1 MMSQMTNGIFASANP
16 VVHVPTPRPAKTP
29 ATGSKLIVTDAEGHA
44 LETWVIKQAKC
55 TLGSADSCTI
65 CCTLPGIA
73 PIHALIV
80 SGARQSFVRSLAGK
94 LSQDGIP
101 ASELLLSDQKSYFE
115 LAGYRFSL
123 IRQTNTA
130 TEEER
135 LQAKRMRFALARPL
149 SISSQPEP
157 IRQAPVED
165 TSVSSPWVA
174 NIIREAIEPL
184 EAQIDSLL
192 LPLAEFQAQSMQA
205 QLAAARELEE
215 ERRKAELEKQRAYEE
230 ELKAKQ
236 IAADRLRE
244 SEDQRKQKEQEIVS
258 MVAQQSANMETL
270 TERISDVNNQ
280 LATIERIIAQDAEQT
295 ANHSAQTNGF
305 IAQTNNVIA
314 VQQTAIEQLQT
325 GIVSVSES
333 LKQLQERQQAAQ
345 TENLTWKNEVQ
356 LQLQQLTSA
365 VSEFSD
371 IAKNAN
377 QPELID
383 VIESLKTTHEEAQVE
398 IQRWQEGVQKQLF
411 VLQDKLEDAKSTTND
426 EVSDRLAVAL
436 AEIQSK
442 HEQSLA
448 ELQVWKAELRQ
459 EMQQILLSAAQSTQS
474 NAVADREVSHSQHRG
489 QHQASAA
496 EVDSALTS
504 FAQLHQPLTSQPV
517 VSQPVVLQPAALSA
531 ATLTAAILPPTTLQ
545 PETLQP
551 ATIQPQSLS
560 ELSQPVL
567 PQSVSEAPSVAEVP
581 VATGSPASQPLAQ
594 NASVP
599 QVDGNGFPSYPSA
612 QPVSTPSY
620 SYPPQANSGASDQD
634 EGLYYGADDA
644 NREPVTE
651 SEPTFSS
658 FLGQQFSR
666 DLAEPIT
673 PEFVSEEMIGAA
685 ELQMQAQNDL
695 QWSGVE
701 STENNEPTQWPSMML
716 DPSPSGSN
724 TFGDQANTFGDQW
737 AGQSESG
744 VFENQSSQL
753 VEGSWN
759 QPLETNAATEL
770 PSLAGFDTTSREAEV
785 PTQPNASS
793 FSGSETWG
801 APVDSTNGQLD
812 QNLDY
817 RPQTQPDSAP
827 QSSEI
832 ESLLPNWNGT
842 ESSPDPLNAFADLLK
857 ASQPTSELQAAESSS
872 SADRALPSWWTEAA
886 KEDDFVANA
895 SQPQE
900 SQQPEELAAGFDL
913 SHLYQDSSDQ
923 SNAESQFN
931 LGSHQAQ
938 FGAMADSFEPEP
950 EIANNEIA
958 NNAIAN
964 NDTTSQGFSF
974 DRFVQREQQLET
986 EQNQIEPSSIATSSP
1001 ILSSVAS
1008 DVEASTA
1015 VEKSAHSSSL
1025 NSASPVSDE
1034 YHQIEEVEYQ
1044 LPEAYH
1050 KLEAASPTSQGL
1062 GGSQGFG
1069 GSQGSNQNHAAG
1081 GAPASRTSSDHGNA
1095 NGGEEDD
1102 SVEAYMKNLLARMR
1116 GTPENAVEEPVAPVA
1131 PPSSYAPTRPS
1142 PYELR
1147 NAMREEQIGLPEDLE
1162 PMDLD
1167 SYVPLTNAPE
1177 KSKNISAL
1185 RELANSTA
1193 RTAIHKSTRRK
1204 TLSGSLMKF
1213 AISAIALTVAA
1224 ALFAINGVAV
1234 NIALIATMAAL
1245 FVALIWGY
1253 DGLKSLKP
1261 LLQNSLVLQPNPN
1274 AVEPTEP
1281 EDD

>member
-29 ATGSKLIVTDAEGHA
+29 FTGSKLIVTDAEGHA

-94 LSQDGIP
+94 LTQDGIP

-123 IRQTNTA
+123 IRQTNTV

-135 LQAKRMRFALARPL
+135 IQAKRMRFALARPL

-157 IRQAPVED
+157 VRQAPVED
-165 TSVSSPWVA
+165 TSLSSPWVA

-205 QLAAARELEE
+205 QLAASKELEE
-215 ERRKAELEKQRAYEE
+215 ERRKTELEKQRAYEE

-244 SEDQRKQKEQEIVS
+244 SEEQRKLKEHEIVS
-258 MVAQQSANMETL
+258 MVAQQSASMETL

-305 IAQTNNVIA
+305 IAQTNSVIA

-383 VIESLKTTHEEAQVE
+383 VIESLKTTHEEAQAE
-398 IQRWQEGVQKQLF
+398 IQRWQEGVQKQLC
-411 VLQDKLEDAKSTTND
+411 VLQDKLEDAKSTSND

-436 AEIQSK
+436 AEIQTK

-459 EMQQILLSAAQSTQS
+459 EMQQILLSAAHSTQS
-474 NAVADREVSHSQHRG
+474 NTVANRDLSNQ
-489 QHQASAA
+489 QHQASVA

-504 FAQLHQPLTSQPV
+504 FADLQRPNS
-517 VSQPVVLQPAALSA
+517 QPAAS
-531 ATLTAAILPPTTLQ
+531 Q
-545 PETLQP
+545 PATLQP
-551 ATIQPQSLS
+551 ATSQPATSLPVAPT
-560 ELSQPVL
+560 LAVAQNVTQTVVPTSQPV
-567 PQSVSEAPSVAEVP
+567 
-581 VATGSPASQPLAQ
+581 
-594 NASVP
+594 N
-599 QVDGNGFPSYPSA
+599 
-612 QPVSTPSY
+612 TPSH
-620 SYPPQANSGASDQD
+620 SYPPQANSTPSDQD
-634 EGLYYGADDA
+634 EGFYYGADEA
-644 NREPVTE
+644 SRESVVE
-651 SEPTFSS
+651 SDPTFSS

-666 DLAEPIT
+666 DLAEPIA
-673 PEFVSEEMIGAA
+673 PEFVSEEMISAA
-685 ELQMQAQNDL
+685 EQQMKAQNDL
-695 QWSGVE
+695 HWGSVE
-701 STENNEPTQWPSMML
+701 STENNESTQWPSMML
-716 DPSPSGSN
+716 DPSTSGSN
-724 TFGDQANTFGDQW
+724 ALGDQANTFGDQW
-737 AGQSESG
+737 AQQSESG
-744 VFENQSSQL
+744 VFENQSSPV

-759 QPLETNAATEL
+759 QPLETKQATEL
-770 PSLAGFDTTSREAEV
+770 PSLAGLDTTSSQAEV
-785 PTQPNASS
+785 TTQPDVGS
-793 FSGSETWG
+793 FHGMGGWG
-801 APVDSTNGQLD
+801 NRERSAEAQGQ
-812 QNLDY
+812 NEIAN
-817 RPQTQPDSAP
+817 QTQPDSHN
-827 QSSEI
+827 SSEI
-832 ESLLPNWNGT
+832 DSLLPNWNAT
-842 ESSPDPLNAFADLLK
+842 ESSPDPLNAFANLLK
-857 ASQPTSELQAAESSS
+857 ANQQPASEPQATESSS
-872 SADRALPSWWTEAA
+872 STERALPSWWTDVV
-886 KEDDFVANA
+886 KEDELEATA
-895 SQPQE
+895 SQPQG
-900 SQQPEELAAGFDL
+900 SQQPEGLAAGFDL

-923 SNAESQFN
+923 SNV
-931 LGSHQAQ
+931 GSHQAQ
-938 FGAMADSFEPEP
+938 FGAMADSLQPQVSNTE
-950 EIANNEIA
+950 
-958 NNAIAN
+958 
-964 NDTTSQGFSF
+964 TSSQGFSF

-986 EQNQIEPSSIATSSP
+986 EQNQIETNANAAPISLPSAVTE
-1001 ILSSVAS
+1001 
-1008 DVEASTA
+1008 DVTRSTA
-1015 VEKSAHSSSL
+1015 VEKTAFGMMQ
-1025 NSASPVSDE
+1025 NNASPASDE
-1034 YHQIEEVEYQ
+1034 YHEIEEVEYQ
-1044 LPEAYH
+1044 LPEAYQ
-1050 KLEAASPTSQGL
+1050 KMEPASPASQGYGGSPTSTQNYTA
-1062 GGSQGFG
+1062 GGS
-1069 GSQGSNQNHAAG
+1069 
-1081 GAPASRTSSDHGNA
+1081 PASRTSSDQGNA
-1095 NGGEEDD
+1095 HGGEEDD

-1116 GTPENAVEEPVAPVA
+1116 GTPENVVEAPAPVAA
-1131 PPSSYAPTRPS
+1131 PPSSYAPVRPS

-1193 RTAIHKSTRRK
+1193 RTAIHKSTRRR

-1234 NIALIATMAAL
+1234 NIALLATMAAL
-1245 FVALIWGY
+1245 FVAMIWGY

-1274 AVEPTEP
+1274 AVEPDEP
-1281 EDD
+1281 EDDL

>member
-16 VVHVPTPRPAKTP
+16 VVHVPTPRPARTP
-29 ATGSKLIVTDAEGHA
+29 ATSSKLIVTDAEGHA

-73 PIHALIV
+73 PVHALIV
-80 SGARQSFVRSLAGK
+80 SGARQTFVRSLAGK

-123 IRQTNTA
+123 IRQTHAA
-130 TEEER
+130 TEEEQ

-157 IRQAPVED
+157 IRQTPVED
-165 TSVSSPWVA
+165 NSVSSPWVA

-215 ERRKAELEKQRAYEE
+215 ERRKTELEKQRAYEE

-236 IAADRLRE
+236 IAADRLKE
-244 SEDQRKQKEQEIVS
+244 SEDRRKEKEQEIVS

-411 VLQDKLEDAKSTTND
+411 VLQDKLEDAKSTTNE
-426 EVSDRLAVAL
+426 EVSDKLAIAL

-474 NAVADREVSHSQHRG
+474 NSTAARDVSHLQHPGQHPG
-489 QHQASAA
+489 QHQVSAA
-496 EVDSALTS
+496 EVDAPLTS
-504 FAQLHQPLTSQPV
+504 FAQQQPVTSQPV
-517 VSQPVVLQPAALSA
+517 SLQPVASQPVALQPGTLSA
-531 ATLTAAILPPTTLQ
+531 ATLSAATLP
-545 PETLQP
+545 E
-551 ATIQPQSLS
+551 
-560 ELSQPVL
+560 PVN
-567 PQSVSEAPSVAEVP
+567 
-581 VATGSPASQPLAQ
+581 TR
-594 NASVP
+594 
-599 QVDGNGFPSYPSA
+599 SYL
-612 QPVSTPSY
+612 
-620 SYPPQANSGASDQD
+620 YPPQENLAVSDQD
-634 EGLYYGADDA
+634 DGLYYGADDA
-644 NREPVTE
+644 QREPVAE

-695 QWSGVE
+695 QWGGE
-701 STENNEPTQWPSMML
+701 DSTAKNELTQWPTMML
-716 DPSPSGSN
+716 DQSTSN
-724 TFGDQANTFGDQW
+724 SNAFGDQANTFGDQW

-744 VFENQSSQL
+744 VFENQSSPL

-759 QPLETNAATEL
+759 QPPENNAATEL

-785 PTQPNASS
+785 PTQSNLGSS
-793 FSGSETWG
+793 SGSATWS
-801 APVDSTNGQLD
+801 APEDSTNGQFD
-812 QNLDY
+812 QNPNY
-817 RPQTQPDSAP
+817 HSQAQTESPST
-827 QSSEI
+827 EI
-832 ESLLPNWNGT
+832 DSLLPNWNST
-842 ESSPDPLNAFADLLK
+842 ESSADPLNAFADLLK
-857 ASQPTSELQAAESSS
+857 ASQHSSEPQAVESSS
-872 SADRALPSWWTEAA
+872 STERALPSWWTEAA
-886 KEDDFVANA
+886 KEDEFEATASEPQV
-895 SQPQE
+895 SQPLE
-900 SQQPEELAAGFDL
+900 GLAAGFDL
-913 SHLYQDSSDQ
+913 SHLYHDSSDQ

-931 LGSHQAQ
+931 LESQQSQ
-938 FGAMADSFEPEP
+938 FGAMADSLEPEP
-950 EIANNEIA
+950 EVSNNEIA
-958 NNAIAN
+958 NNQFSNYQSAN
-964 NDTTSQGFSF
+964 NDTTTQGFSF

-986 EQNQIEPSSIATSSP
+986 EQNQIEPSSFAASSP

-1015 VEKSAHSSSL
+1015 IEKSAHSSVL
-1025 NSASPVSDE
+1025 NNVSSASDE

-1044 LPEAYH
+1044 LPEAYN
-1050 KLEAASPTSQGL
+1050 KLEAAPPTSLSYGE
-1062 GGSQGFG
+1062 SQGFG
-1069 GSQGSNQNHAAG
+1069 GSQGSNQSHTA
-1081 GAPASRTSSDHGNA
+1081 GAPATRTSSDHGNA

-1116 GTPENAVEEPVAPVA
+1116 GTPENAVEVPPAAPVA

-1147 NAMREEQIGLPEDLE
+1147 NAMREEQIGLPDDLE

-1274 AVEPTEP
+1274 AIDPTDP

>member
-16 VVHVPTPRPAKTP
+16 VVHVPTPRPVKKP
-29 ATGSKLIVTDAEGHA
+29 ATGSKLIVTDAEGHV

-115 LAGYRFSL
+115 LAGHRFSL

-130 TEEER
+130 TEEEK

-157 IRQAPVED
+157 VRQAPVED
-165 TSVSSPWVA
+165 TSISSPWVA

-205 QLAAARELEE
+205 QLAAAKELEE
-215 ERRKAELEKQRAYEE
+215 ERRKTELEKQRAYEE

-236 IAADRLRE
+236 IAADRLKE
-244 SEDQRKQKEQEIVS
+244 SEDQRKLKEQEIVS

-295 ANHSAQTNGF
+295 AQHNAQTNGF

-333 LKQLQERQQAAQ
+333 LRQLQERQQAAQ

-426 EVSDRLAVAL
+426 EVSERLALAL

-448 ELQVWKAELRQ
+448 ELQVWKGELRQ
-459 EMQQILLSAAQSTQS
+459 EMQQILLSAAQSSQANT
-474 NAVADREVSHSQHRG
+474 VASRDSSSQ
-489 QHQASAA
+489 QLQASAA
-496 EVDSALTS
+496 EIDSALTS
-504 FAQLHQPLTSQPV
+504 FSQPQQPVTSPLVNSPLVTSQAV
-517 VSQPVVLQPAALSA
+517 ALQPA
-531 ATLTAAILPPTTLQ
+531 TLQPTTLQ
-545 PETLQP
+545 PATLQP
-551 ATIQPQSLS
+551 ATFPLETVQPQ
-560 ELSQPVL
+560 VL
-567 PQSVSEAPSVAEVP
+567 PEVLQQVSTQAVDLTHSVDTNP
-581 VATGSPASQPLAQ
+581 VSTGSIDAQTISQ
-594 NASVP
+594 NASFP
-599 QVDGNGFPSYPSA
+599 QVDIGGLGPSYPNE
-612 QPVSTPSY
+612 QPVSTTPHSY
-620 SYPPQANSGASDQD
+620 LPQSNSTISHQED
-634 EGLYYGADDA
+634 GLYYGAEDA
-644 NREPVTE
+644 NREPVVE
-651 SEPTFSS
+651 SDPTFSS
-658 FLGQQFSR
+658 FLGQQFTR

-673 PEFVSEEMIGAA
+673 PEYVSEEMIGAA
-685 ELQMQAQNDL
+685 EQQMQSQNNL
-695 QWSGVE
+695 HWSGVE
-701 STENNEPTQWPSMML
+701 SLENNEPTQWPAMML
-716 DPSPSGSN
+716 DPSTSSSN
-724 TFGDQANTFGDQW
+724 ALGDQASAFGDHW
-737 AGQSESG
+737 AGQNESG
-744 VFENQSSQL
+744 VFENQSSPL

-759 QPLETNAATEL
+759 QPQETNEATEMS
-770 PSLAGFDTTSREAEV
+770 SLAGFDTTSSHADV
-785 PTQPNASS
+785 PTQSEVGS
-793 FSGSETWG
+793 FQDTGNWGSRVGNDEAQVEDRIANQT
-801 APVDSTNGQLD
+801 QLD
-812 QNLDY
+812 S
-817 RPQTQPDSAP
+817 PQQSA
-827 QSSEI
+827 EI
-832 ESLLPNWNGT
+832 EALLPNWNAT
-842 ESSPDPLNAFADLLK
+842 ECSPDPLNAFANLLK
-857 ASQPTSELQAAESSS
+857 SSQPTTEPQAVESSS
-872 SADRALPSWWTEAA
+872 GTERALPSWWTECV
-886 KEDDFVANA
+886 KEDELEATSSQA
-895 SQPQE
+895 QESSQPE
-900 SQQPEELAAGFDL
+900 GLSAGFDL
-913 SHLYQDSSDQ
+913 SHLYQESSDH
-923 SNAESQFN
+923 SSAS
-931 LGSHQAQ
+931 SHQAQ
-938 FGAMADSFEPEP
+938 FGAMADSFEPE
-950 EIANNEIA
+950 IV
-958 NNAIAN
+958 N

-986 EQNQIEPSSIATSSP
+986 EQNQIEPSEVNIPSILQPAAE
-1001 ILSSVAS
+1001 VH
-1008 DVEASTA
+1008 ASTA
-1015 VEKSAHSSSL
+1015 HTDSAHESD
-1025 NSASPVSDE
+1025 SPRSDE

-1044 LPEAYH
+1044 LPEAYQ
-1050 KLEAASPTSQGL
+1050 KLEAASPASQGY
-1062 GGSQGFG
+1062 GGSYSPTQNHSTG
-1069 GSQGSNQNHAAG
+1069 GS
-1081 GAPASRTSSDHGNA
+1081 PASRTSSVQGNA

-1116 GTPENAVEEPVAPVA
+1116 GAPENVVEEPAPVVA
-1131 PPSSYAPTRPS
+1131 PPPSYAPTRPS

-1147 NAMREEQIGLPEDLE
+1147 NAMREEQIGLPEELE

-1261 LLQNSLVLQPNPN
+1261 LLQNSLVLQPTPIN
-1274 AVEPTEP
+1274 VELNEP

>member
-123 IRQTNTA
+123 IRQTNAA

-205 QLAAARELEE
+205 QLAAAKELEE
-215 ERRKAELEKQRAYEE
+215 ERRKTELEKQRAYEE

-236 IAADRLRE
+236 IAADRLKD
-244 SEDQRKQKEQEIVS
+244 SEERRKQKEQEIVS

-411 VLQDKLEDAKSTTND
+411 VLQDKLEDAKSTTSD

-474 NAVADREVSHSQHRG
+474 NTVAAREVSPLQHQG

-504 FAQLHQPLTSQPV
+504 FAQLQQPLTSKPV
-517 VSQPVVLQPAALSA
+517 ASQPVVLQPATLSA
-531 ATLTAAILPPTTLQ
+531 ATLTTAILPPATLQ
-545 PETLQP
+545 PETLPPAILPP

-567 PQSVSEAPSVAEVP
+567 PQSVSATPSVAAVP
-581 VATGSPASQPLAQ
+581 VATASPASPSVAQQ

-620 SYPPQANSGASDQD
+620 SYPPQANSTASDQD

-644 NREPVTE
+644 NREPVAE

-695 QWSGVE
+695 QWSGVD

-744 VFENQSSQL
+744 VFENQSSPL

-759 QPLETNAATEL
+759 QPLETNAAAEL

-785 PTQPNASS
+785 PTQLNGGS

-801 APVDSTNGQLD
+801 ARVDSTNGQLE
-812 QNLDY
+812 QNVDY
-817 RPQTQPDSAP
+817 HPQTQPDSAP
-827 QSSEI
+827 LSSEI

-842 ESSPDPLNAFADLLK
+842 DSSPDPLNAFADLLK
-857 ASQPTSELQAAESSS
+857 ASQPTSEPQAAEASSS
-872 SADRALPSWWTEAA
+872 TERALPSWWTEVA
-886 KEDDFVANA
+886 KEDELEATT

-900 SQQPEELAAGFDL
+900 SQQPEGLAAGFDL
-913 SHLYQDSSDQ
+913 SHLYEDSSDQ
-923 SNAESQFN
+923 INAESRFN
-931 LGSHQAQ
+931 LESHQAQ

-950 EIANNEIA
+950 EVA

-964 NDTTSQGFSF
+964 NASANNDTTTQGFSF

-986 EQNQIEPSSIATSSP
+986 EQNQIEPSSIAPTSP
-1001 ILSSVAS
+1001 LLSSVVS

-1015 VEKSAHSSSL
+1015 VEKSAHSSAL
-1025 NSASPVSDE
+1025 NSVSPVSDE

-1050 KLEAASPTSQGL
+1050 KLETASPTSQG
-1062 GGSQGFG
+1062 
-1069 GSQGSNQNHAAG
+1069 SNQSHAAG

-1116 GTPENAVEEPVAPVA
+1116 GGSENVVEAPAPAAA

-1147 NAMREEQIGLPEDLE
+1147 NAMREEQIGLPDDLE

>member
-16 VVHVPTPRPAKTP
+16 VVHVPTSRPTKTP

-65 CCTLPGIA
+65 CCALPGIA

-94 LSQDGIP
+94 LTQDGIP

-123 IRQTNTA
+123 IRQTNVA

-157 IRQAPVED
+157 IRQVAVED
-165 TSVSSPWVA
+165 TSMNSPWVA

-215 ERRKAELEKQRAYEE
+215 ERRKTELEKQRAYEE

-236 IAADRLRE
+236 IAADRLKD

-305 IAQTNNVIA
+305 IVQTNNVIA

-371 IAKNAN
+371 IAKNTN

-448 ELQVWKAELRQ
+448 ELQVWKSELRQ

-474 NAVADREVSHSQHRG
+474 NIAANRDQSVS
-489 QHQASAA
+489 QHQALAT
-496 EVDSALTS
+496 EIDSALTS
-504 FAQLHQPLTSQPV
+504 FAQLQ
-517 VSQPVVLQPAALSA
+517 
-531 ATLTAAILPPTTLQ
+531 
-545 PETLQP
+545 QP
-551 ATIQPQSLS
+551 ATS
-560 ELSQPVL
+560 
-567 PQSVSEAPSVAEVP
+567 QSVPSTPSSVANGP
-581 VATGSPASQPLAQ
+581 IASQSSG
-594 NASVP
+594 NASFP
-599 QVDGNGFPSYPSA
+599 QVDGDGFGRSYLDS
-612 QPVSTPSY
+612 QPASTPSY
-620 SYPPQANSGASDQD
+620 AYPPQTNSSASAQD
-634 EGLYYGADDA
+634 EGLFYGADDA
-644 NREPVTE
+644 NREAVVE

-666 DLAEPIT
+666 DLDDPIT
-673 PEFVSEEMIGAA
+673 PELVNEEMIGAA
-685 ELQMQAQNDL
+685 ELQMQAQNNL

-701 STENNEPTQWPSMML
+701 STEDNVPTQWPTMLL
-716 DPSPSGSN
+716 DPSTGGSN
-724 TFGDQANTFGDQW
+724 AFGDQANAFGDQW
-737 AGQSESG
+737 AQQSESG
-744 VFENQSSQL
+744 VFENQSAPL

-759 QPLETNAATEL
+759 QPLESNAATEL

-785 PTQPNASS
+785 PTQPNSDS
-793 FSGSETWG
+793 FSGSATLG
-801 APVDSTNGQLD
+801 APVHRTNGQLD
-812 QNLDY
+812 QNLDHG
-817 RPQTQPDSAP
+817 PQTLPDSAP

-832 ESLLPNWNGT
+832 ESLLPNWNGA

-857 ASQPTSELQAAESSS
+857 ASQPTSEPETAQSSS
-872 SADRALPSWWTEAA
+872 NTERALPSWWTEAA
-886 KEDDFVANA
+886 KEDELEATPRE
-895 SQPQE
+895 SQE
-900 SQQPEELAAGFDL
+900 SQQPEGLTAGFDL
-913 SHLYQDSSDQ
+913 SHLYQDRSDQ
-923 SNAESQFN
+923 SNTE
-931 LGSHQAQ
+931 SHQAQ

-958 NNAIAN
+958 NN
-964 NDTTSQGFSF
+964 DTATQGFSF

-986 EQNQIEPSSIATSSP
+986 EQNQIEPSSIATPSP

-1008 DVEASTA
+1008 DVEVSTA
-1015 VEKSAHSSSL
+1015 IEKSAHSSVL
-1025 NSASPVSDE
+1025 NNVSHVSDE

-1050 KLEAASPTSQGL
+1050 KLEAASPTSQG
-1062 GGSQGFG
+1062 FG
-1069 GSQGSNQNHAAG
+1069 GSHGSTQNHTPS

-1095 NGGEEDD
+1095 HGGEEDD

-1116 GTPENAVEEPVAPVA
+1116 GTPENAVEVQPAAPVA

-1147 NAMREEQIGLPEDLE
+1147 NAMREEQIGLPDDLE

-1261 LLQNSLVLQPNPN
+1261 LLQNSLVLQPNSN
-1274 AVEPTEP
+1274 ASEPTEP